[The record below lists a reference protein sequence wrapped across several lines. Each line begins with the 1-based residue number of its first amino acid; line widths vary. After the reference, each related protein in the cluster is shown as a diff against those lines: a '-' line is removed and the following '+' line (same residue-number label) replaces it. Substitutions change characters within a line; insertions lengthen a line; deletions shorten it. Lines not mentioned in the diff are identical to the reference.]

1 MHFNN
6 PVIKKLP
13 LPSFDDKKLINII
26 IKKSE
31 ELYGNYQKLWAMKQK
46 MFNCLKDNS
55 VDEISKSIRNFEYRT
70 YKQFIKLKPMKNSTI
85 GNIDN
90 FEEFFNNT
98 KNECL
103 TFIEN
108 EIRPLENE
116 LNDLIYELYNLTDEE
131 IEIIE
136 NNF

>member
-1 MHFNN
+1 
-6 PVIKKLP
+6 
-13 LPSFDDKKLINII
+13 
-26 IKKSE
+26 
-31 ELYGNYQKLWAMKQK
+31 
-46 MFNCLKDNS
+46 
-55 VDEISKSIRNFEYRT
+55 
-70 YKQFIKLKPMKNSTI
+70 MKNSTI
-85 GNIDN
+85 GSIDN